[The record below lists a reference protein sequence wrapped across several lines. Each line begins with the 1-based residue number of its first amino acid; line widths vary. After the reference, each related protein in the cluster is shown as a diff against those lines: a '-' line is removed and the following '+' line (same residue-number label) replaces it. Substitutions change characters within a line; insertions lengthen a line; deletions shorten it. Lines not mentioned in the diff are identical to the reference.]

1 MTATAVRRPY
11 RGFVEHRAGWRLAQD
26 VGIAVLVAA
35 LGLLEVWLPMDS
47 IQGEGSPVLSTVAIL
62 LVAAALTQRRVR
74 PGVNIAA
81 MGVWPVLGVLAGGD
95 VQLLFLGGL
104 MPLILLVY
112 SVARHG
118 RGRQRWVGA
127 VAAAG
132 MLVFADLFVPLLRD
146 PGELIFHWG
155 VVIIAYLAG
164 HGLRVSEDRA
174 VASGARAAEVER
186 AARERTQAAVADE
199 RARIARELHDIV
211 AHSVSV
217 MVVQAGA
224 AEQVALEDPELARR
238 ALGTIRTTGMGAL
251 AEMRRLVTML
261 RAPETADLS
270 PQPGVTALPALV
282 EAARES
288 GLQVDLDVT
297 GHRPQLPAGLDLT
310 AYRIVQEALTNV
322 RRHSASDRADVVI
335 EFGGDAL
342 TISVTDEGP
351 PRHDAAEPGHGL
363 LGMRERVALF
373 GGRLEATRH
382 GAGFAVRAVLPLE
395 PT

>member
-1 MTATAVRRPY
+1 MEQRV
-11 RGFVEHRAGWRLAQD
+11 GWRLAQD
-26 VGIAVLVAA
+26 VGIAAVVAA

-62 LVAAALTQRRVR
+62 LVAVALTQRRVR
-74 PGVNIAA
+74 PWVNIAA
-81 MGVWPVLGVLAGGD
+81 MGVWPLLGLLARGD
-95 VQLLFLGGL
+95 IQVLFLGGL
-104 MPLILLVY
+104 VPLVLLVY

-127 VAAAG
+127 LVAAG
-132 MLVFADLFVPLLRD
+132 LLVFADLVVPLLRD

-155 VVIIAYLAG
+155 VIVIAYLAG

-186 AARERTQAAVADE
+186 AARERTLTAVADE

-224 AEQVALEDPELARR
+224 AEQAALDDPEFARR
-238 ALGTIRTTGMGAL
+238 ALGTIRETGTGAL
-251 AEMRRLVTML
+251 AEMRRLVTVL
-261 RAPETADLS
+261 RAPETADLA
-270 PQPGVTALPALV
+270 PQPGVAALPALV

-288 GLQVDLDVT
+288 GLRVNLAVT
-297 GHRPQLPAGLDLT
+297 GHRPHLPAGLDLT
-310 AYRIVQEALTNV
+310 AYRIVQEALTNI
-322 RRHSASDRADVVI
+322 RRHSAADRAEVAVD
-335 EFGGDAL
+335 FGSDAL
-342 TISVTDEGP
+342 TISVRDEGP
-351 PRHDAAEPGHGL
+351 ARDDAAEPGHGL

-373 GGRLEATRH
+373 GGQLEAARH
-382 GAGFAVRAVLPLE
+382 GTGFAVRAVLPLE
-395 PT
+395 AT